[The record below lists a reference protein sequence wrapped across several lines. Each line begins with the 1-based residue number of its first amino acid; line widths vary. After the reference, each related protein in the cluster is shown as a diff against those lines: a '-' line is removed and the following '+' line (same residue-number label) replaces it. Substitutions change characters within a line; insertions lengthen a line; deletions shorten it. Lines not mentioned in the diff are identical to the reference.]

1 MLSMAWW
8 LLVAL
13 QPEWAIVVIVEREFQ
28 IQFGIFRLGSYR
40 RSYEL
45 FIVAPLIV
53 RCLEADVRR
62 RERMLFFHDLTFF
75 GTQRAKGGAK
85 GRSLQ
90 PTKTFHP
97 FFILSLKWPKIVFW

>member
-1 MLSMAWW
+1 MRPSFMLSMAWW
-8 LLVAL
+8 LLVVL

-85 GRSLQ
+85 ADPYSL
-90 PTKTFHP
+90 
-97 FFILSLKWPKIVFW
+97 PKLFTLFLFYR